1 MVPGIAGTHIR
12 QRNGGVTMIPAVAN
26 STNGRI
32 RREEDPSVIEK
43 VHRLFAA
50 FLPEIGANQLQI
62 DRLALGGQARIL
74 LVRLREGQPMVV
86 GGDVLVVKLFHANVK
101 DVHQVIDNSFES
113 LARLHSALDGNA
125 INGWTI
131 RSPRTMHR
139 SKDVPSI
146 IMSMVK
152 GQSLHSMLAADGSL
166 DDAVFR
172 TIGQTVSTSLQR
184 YWSAHSRLYGD
195 LNLHNV
201 LCDPATRT
209 ISFVDCGVPGSAWHC
224 EGADNHFYPASRD
237 LAYLMYYGASSV
249 RASIG
254 RPRARRRQ
262 KWLTRLI
269 LKTCV
274 RQIASPDRRQALLDE
289 IEACSNAHLATIQ
302 TSWSPRGV
310 WRRLVRA
317 SAAYSMRRTLN
328 LMSREIL
335 RPDDAMSPDSPLEVT
350 A

>member
-1 MVPGIAGTHIR
+1 
-12 QRNGGVTMIPAVAN
+12 MIPAVPN

-32 RREEDPSVIEK
+32 RREEDPAVIEK
-43 VHRLFAA
+43 VHRLFGE
-50 FLPEIGANQLQI
+50 FLPDIDARQLQI

-74 LVRLREGQPMVV
+74 IVGLRDGSPIVV
-86 GGDVLVVKLFHANVK
+86 GNDVLVVKLFHTNIK
-101 DVHQVIDNSFES
+101 DLNQVIDNSFES
-113 LARLHSALDGNA
+113 LARLHSSLDGNA

-131 RSPRTMHR
+131 LSPRAMHR
-139 SKDVPSI
+139 SKDVASI
-146 IMSMVK
+146 VMTMVK
-152 GQSLHSMLAADGSL
+152 GKSLHSMLATDGAC
-166 DDAVFR
+166 DDATFR
-172 TIGQTVSTSLQR
+172 TIGQTVATSLQR
-184 YWSAHSRLYGD
+184 YWSAHSCLYGD

-201 LCDPATRT
+201 LCDPAART
-209 ISFVDCGVPGSAWHC
+209 VSFVDCGVPGSAWHC

-254 RPRARRRQ
+254 QPRARRRQ

-289 IEACSNAHLATIQ
+289 IDACANAHLSTIQ
-302 TSWSPRGV
+302 TSWSPRGT
-310 WRRLVRA
+310 WRRIVRL
-317 SAAYSMRRTLN
+317 SAIRSMRRTLN
-328 LMSREIL
+328 VMSREIL
-335 RPDDAMSPDSPLEVT
+335 QPDDAATVDTQLEVT